1 MCNLNR
7 MKPLDFVVVGIAGVI
22 VAMGLVYIYGR
33 ECKRPS
39 FEGFTTQDSVMA
51 CPAGSKSFIN
61 RTGDLLCCK
70 GEVDG
75 YDCTGQIVCS
85 FSSSATARG
94 YPSCASVQTTFG
106 PPKRNVLA
114 VPEAYKQNPKGAME
128 RFLLWLQTMAA
139 NKALYAEPER
149 KKYTSL
155 YEQLSAWNQT
165 YGAQS
170 DASVAN
176 ELAYTTQEVL
186 KFCDTNT
193 KKESVSGQLPNSFL
207 TLSVEQLKY
216 NLQEMKRKN
225 P

>member
-1 MCNLNR
+1 M
-7 MKPLDFVVVGIAGVI
+7 I
-22 VAMGLVYIYGR
+22 LVYIFGR
-33 ECKRPS
+33 ECKQPS
-39 FEGFTTQDSVMA
+39 FEGFQAQETVSM
-51 CPAGSKSFIN
+51 CPAGSSSFLN

-70 GEVDG
+70 GQVEG
-75 YDCTGQIVCS
+75 YDCTGQIVCT
-85 FSSSATARG
+85 FSSSSTVKG
-94 YPSCASVQTTFG
+94 YPSCASVQTNFG

-114 VPEAYKQNPKGAME
+114 VPDAYKQNPKGAME

-149 KKYTSL
+149 KRYMAL
-155 YEQLSAWNQT
+155 YEQLGAWNQT

-170 DASVAN
+170 DSSVAN

-186 KFCDTNT
+186 KFCDTNS
-193 KKESVSGQLPNSFL
+193 KKEVVSNQLPNSFL
-207 TLSVEQLKY
+207 TLSIDQLKY